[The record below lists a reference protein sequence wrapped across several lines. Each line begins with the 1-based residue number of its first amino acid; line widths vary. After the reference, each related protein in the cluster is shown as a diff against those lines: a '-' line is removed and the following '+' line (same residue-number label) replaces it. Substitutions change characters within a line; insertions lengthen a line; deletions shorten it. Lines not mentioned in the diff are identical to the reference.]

1 MTQAQTAEG
10 RVGRVAGARALEVGL
25 VIALVVEGLLGLLRL
40 LGPFELGLGSERVIQ
55 HVPITL
61 RLAANLELLVPTS
74 WLGGNDLTWATN
86 VTNLGGVQTGALAIS
101 AAARALLIGGDLL
114 RTVIVLAVTY
124 LLLLMVRSLRAGDPF
139 TESNSRRIVW
149 VALLVA
155 IGGQAAVLMD
165 VLAGHLVVSGDRP
178 FGGWGQFP
186 LVIDV
191 HPLAYGL
198 VLAVIAAV
206 FRHGVVLRREVEGLV

>member
-1 MTQAQTAEG
+1 MSQTQIADS
-10 RVGRVAGARALEVGL
+10 RVSRVAGARALEL
-25 VIALVVEGLLGLLRL
+25 ALIIALWVEGLLGLLRL
-40 LGPFELGLGSERVIQ
+40 LGPFELGLGSERVTQ
-55 HVPITL
+55 HIPITL
-61 RLAANLELLVPTS
+61 RLAASLELLVPT
-74 WLGGNDLTWATN
+74 WLLGGNHVHLTMN
-86 VTNLGGVQTGALAIS
+86 VANIGGAQAGASGIS
-101 AAARALLIGGDLL
+101 WSVRALLIGGDLL
-114 RTVIVLAVTY
+114 RTATVLAVTF

-165 VLAGHLVVSGDRP
+165 VMAGHLVVSGGQS

-186 LVIDV
+186 LIIDV

-206 FRHGVVLRREVEGLV
+206 FRHGVALRREVEGLV